1 MSPLSD
7 LKAYLLRLFN
17 LSPTTSSPASPPAV
31 LTDEP
36 EPRKCRFRLDN
47 DSSDTLTLPDGR
59 KFGYAQYGSPTGQPI
74 FYLHGLPG
82 SRIEAAFFHD
92 MGLKLD
98 ARIIGVD
105 RPGIGWSSPQPE
117 RTLLDHPKDLEQ
129 LAKHLELD
137 EYSIL
142 VRAVSYIICV
152 GVRDCLLMEPVCS
165 LVGDI
170 WRWSICTCLCDG
182 ITSRKTQ
189 MCFDRLW
196 FRTA

>member
-1 MSPLSD
+1 MSLITD
-7 LKAYLLRLFN
+7 LKAYLLQVFTRST
-17 LSPTTSSPASPPAV
+17 SPNTPASPPAA

-47 DSSDTLTLPDGR
+47 DSSATLILPDGR
-59 KFGYAQYGSPTGQPI
+59 KLVYAQYGSPTGRPI

-82 SRIEAAFFHD
+82 SRIETAFFHD

-117 RTLLDHPKDLEQ
+117 RTLLNHPKDLEH
-129 LAKHLELD
+129 LAEHLELD

-142 VRAVSYIICV
+142 VREAFYFIS
-152 GVRDCLLMEPVCS
+152 ES
-165 LVGDI
+165 
-170 WRWSICTCLCDG
+170 
-182 ITSRKTQ
+182 
-189 MCFDRLW
+189 F
-196 FRTA
+196 

>member
-74 FYLHGLPG
+74 FYLHVLPG

-142 VRAVSYIICV
+142 AISGGGPYALACAMGLPRERLKCVSIVCGLGPPDIGMRGRISSAGWDSHLDGV
-152 GVRDCLLMEPVCS
+152 GPPGS
-165 LVGDI
+165 
-170 WRWSICTCLCDG
+170 
-182 ITSRKTQ
+182 
-189 MCFDRLW
+189 
-196 FRTA
+196 